1 MALGT
6 KNDHFSS
13 KFSGMSAV
21 TFTIR
26 SPPSTLFSLLMTQ
39 SWLQMQ
45 QNLSA
50 TTVCPKASLAYYSG
64 WLDEGR

>member
-1 MALGT
+1 MALDT

-13 KFSGMSAV
+13 KFSGVRALLLYNPHSLIHP
-21 TFTIR
+21 F
-26 SPPSTLFSLLMTQ
+26 PSLMIQ

-50 TTVCPKASLAYYSG
+50 TAGCPKASLAYYFSYI
-64 WLDEGR
+64 DEGH